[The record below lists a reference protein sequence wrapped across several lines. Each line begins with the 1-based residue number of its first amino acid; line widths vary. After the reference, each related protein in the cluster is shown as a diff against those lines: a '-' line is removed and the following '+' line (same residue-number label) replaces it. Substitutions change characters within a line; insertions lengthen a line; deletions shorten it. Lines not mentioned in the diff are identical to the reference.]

1 MFFLFK
7 MSIEPFI
14 KTLFLLLITLL
25 NFKNK
30 KVPEMF
36 GSFGNNSYLCGIA
49 CKPLGVKAGGLIYE
63 KDVFERLSL

>member
-1 MFFLFK
+1 
-7 MSIEPFI
+7 
-14 KTLFLLLITLL
+14 
-25 NFKNK
+25 
-30 KVPEMF
+30 MF